1 MENISDREI
10 DDDVLSKAPTKQLT
24 GKILATTDKVKEKLG
39 DIDADNAMEV
49 ILAAPRRLKKELRK
63 MSVIGTL
70 TRFPAPTVAICLLIT
85 MFFLFHSG
93 ILDKWTGTT
102 SLNVNGDLEVYLP

>member
-1 MENISDREI
+1 
-10 DDDVLSKAPTKQLT
+10 
-24 GKILATTDKVKEKLG
+24 
-39 DIDADNAMEV
+39 
-49 ILAAPRRLKKELRK
+49 LKKELRK
-63 MSVIGTL
+63 MSIIGTL

-102 SLNVNGDLEVYLP
+102 SLNVNGDLEVYLPDDSRVKDDIATIEEDWTTNA

>member
-39 DIDADNAMEV
+39 EVLNAAMN
-49 ILAAPRRLKKELRK
+49 
-63 MSVIGTL
+63 TL
-70 TRFPAPTVAICLLIT
+70 DEEAMIY
-85 MFFLFHSG
+85 G
-93 ILDKWTGTT
+93 GK
-102 SLNVNGDLEVYLP
+102 